1 MAALPGV
8 SQEVTVGTS
17 VFLDGSASGAHTYC
31 WAMTVIPDGY
41 AGMLV
46 DALTATPSF
55 VAAVVGG
62 YVLTLERHFV
72 EGRPDRHGQKLRA
85 RVTRVDGPGA
95 GTSRT
100 FNSLG
105 VRAIPA

>member
-55 VAAVVGG
+55 VAAVVGD
-62 YVLTLERHFV
+62 YVLTLATDV
-72 EGRPDRHGQKLRA
+72 GI
-85 RVTRVDGPGA
+85 
-95 GTSRT
+95 